1 MAGNTQMNENERGLF
16 KLNGITGM
24 LIAVV
29 LLLSILAFLVTNALL
44 VQQREADNY
53 YKINQDLNALTSG
66 SIFSD
71 KKQNSPAEQNS
82 NYQLVGN
89 KK

>member
-1 MAGNTQMNENERGLF
+1 MSGNTQMKENERGLF
-16 KLNGITGM
+16 KLSGITGM

-44 VQQREADNY
+44 VQQREASNY
-53 YKINQDLNALTSG
+53 YKVNQDLNGLTSG
-66 SIFSD
+66 SAFSD
-71 KKQNSPAEQNS
+71 KKQNSSQEQRA

-89 KK
+89 K

>member
-1 MAGNTQMNENERGLF
+1 MALNTQMDDKERGLF
-16 KLNGITGM
+16 KLSGITGM

-29 LLLSILAFLVTNALL
+29 LLLSILAFLVTTALFT
-44 VQQREADNY
+44 QQKEADNF
-53 YKINQDLNALTSG
+53 YKINQDINALTSG

-71 KKQNSPAEQNS
+71 KKQNTSAEQNS

>member
-16 KLNGITGM
+16 KLSGITGM

-44 VQQREADNY
+44 VQQKEATNY

-66 SIFSD
+66 SMFSE
-71 KKQNSPAEQNS
+71 KKQNSTEEQNK

-89 KK
+89 EK